1 MLKKSVWN
9 ITFMVSLGSLKYLRN
24 DRSVT
29 KTPGPVKAP
38 TPLVPGLI
46 AEGFAKAAGLNH
58 WPGAVGSSDTPATL
72 LARLPFT
79 VVPPSEEFARMVIGG
94 PDWARVMPLNSQ
106 PPSAVPTNP
115 PRRRNKGD
123 A

>member
-1 MLKKSVWN
+1 MLKKTDWN
-9 ITFMVSLGSLKYLRN
+9 VSPIFSLGNLKVLRN

-29 KTPGPVKAP
+29 KIYGPVKAP

-46 AEGFAKAAGLNH
+46 PEGFAKVAGLNH

-72 LARLPFT
+72 LARLPFA
-79 VVPPSEEFARMVIGG
+79 VVPPSEEFARMVTGG

-115 PRRRNKGD
+115 PPRRNKGES
-123 A
+123 